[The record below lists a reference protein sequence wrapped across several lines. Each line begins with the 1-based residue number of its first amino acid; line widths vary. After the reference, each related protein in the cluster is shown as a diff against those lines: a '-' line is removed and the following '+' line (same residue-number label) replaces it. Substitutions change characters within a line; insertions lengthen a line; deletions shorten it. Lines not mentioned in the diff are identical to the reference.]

1 MEEYKGPQEEPEY
14 TEEPEEYSFLQEVIK
29 DEAGGVRSLKA
40 KILRV
45 IGFGFIFGVVASISF
60 CALMPWAEKRF
71 ESDPDEVTIPRD
83 EREEPEEETVAASD
97 DPVSEEISYSRMIR
111 SLNSIS
117 VITRRSVVEV
127 ASVTPGEKGAEEERH
142 RIAGVVV
149 ADNGQELLIL
159 GQMFAD
165 KEAEGI
171 QAVFFDGLAC
181 QAAVKMSDANL
192 ELCIYAVRRAD
203 VEEETLRQIQAV
215 QLGSSFN
222 VDVGD
227 VAILLGKPFGQE
239 DAAGYGIIESCEDYV
254 ERADGRYEV
263 LSVSAAGF
271 GGGSGI
277 IVDADG
283 KVIGLISQSVMDNAN
298 GSLIYGYAISNIK
311 DIIEFLS
318 NGTGV
323 PYIGVCGTDVTDEM
337 AEDRGIP
344 KGVYVK
350 EVEAN
355 SPAMAAGI
363 QSGDII
369 TQIDGTGVNS
379 FDVYHNILMT
389 KKGVQ
394 VLNLK
399 GCRQGAGDEY
409 VDIDFSVNV
418 GTKK

>member
-1 MEEYKGPQEEPEY
+1 MEEYKGPREEAEY

-29 DEAGGVRSLKA
+29 DEAGSVRSLKA

-45 IGFGFIFGVVASISF
+45 IGFGIIFGIVASVSF
-60 CALMPWAEKRF
+60 CAFMPLAEKRF

-83 EREEPEEETVAASD
+83 EKQEPDEETVAASEN
-97 DPVSEEISYSRMIR
+97 PVSEEVSYSRMIR
-111 SLNSIS
+111 SLNTVS
-117 VITRRSVVEV
+117 VITRRSVVEM
-127 ASVTPGEKGAEEERH
+127 AAAAPGEKDAGEELH
-142 RIAGVVV
+142 KIAGVVV

-159 GQMFAD
+159 GQMFAAR
-165 KEAEGI
+165 EIEGI
-171 QAVFFDGLAC
+171 QAVFFDGFSC

-192 ELCIYAVRRAD
+192 EISIYAVKRAD
-203 VEEETLRQIQAV
+203 VEEETLRQVPTA

-239 DAAGYGIIESCEDYV
+239 DAAGYGFIESCEEYV
-254 ERADGRYEV
+254 ERADGRYEM

-283 KVIGLISQSVMDNAN
+283 TVIGLISRKVVEDGKEN
-298 GSLIYGYAISNIK
+298 LIYGYAISNIK

-323 PYIGVCGTDVTDEM
+323 PYIGVCGTDVTDAM
-337 AEDRGIP
+337 AEERGIP

-379 FDVYHNILMT
+379 FDVYHSILMS

-409 VDIDFSVNV
+409 VDIDFSVNL

>member
-1 MEEYKGPQEEPEY
+1 MEEYKGPQEDPEY

-29 DEAGGVRSLKA
+29 DESGSVKSLRA
-40 KILRV
+40 KILRL
-45 IGFGFIFGVVASISF
+45 IGFGLIFGIVASVSF
-60 CALMPWAEKRF
+60 CAVMPWAEKRF

-83 EREEPEEETVAASD
+83 EKEEPKEETTAVSE
-97 DPVSEEISYSRMIR
+97 DPVSEEVSYSRMIR
-111 SLNSIS
+111 SLNSVS
-117 VITRRSVVEV
+117 VAARRSVAEV
-127 ASVTPGEKGAEEERH
+127 IAITPGEKGAGEEKH
-142 RIAGVVV
+142 RLAGVVV

-159 GQMFAD
+159 GRMFAD
-165 KEAEGI
+165 KEIEGI
-171 QAVFFDGLAC
+171 QVVFFDGFAC
-181 QAAVKMSDANL
+181 QAAVKMSDTNL
-192 ELCIYAVRRAD
+192 ELCIYAVKRAD
-203 VEEETLRQIQAV
+203 VENETLRQVQTA
-215 QLGSSFN
+215 QLGSSFH

-239 DAAGYGIIESCEDYV
+239 DAVGYGVVESCDDYV
-254 ERADGRYEV
+254 ELADGRYEV
-263 LSVSAAGF
+263 LSVNAAGF

-277 IVDADG
+277 IVDVDG
-283 KVIGLISQSVMDNAN
+283 KVIGLISQSIVDNGS

-323 PYIGVCGTDVTDEM
+323 PYIGICGTDVTDVMTE
-337 AEDRGIP
+337 EKGIP
-344 KGVYVK
+344 QGVYVK

-369 TQIDGTGVNS
+369 TQVDGTGVNS
-379 FDVYHNILMT
+379 FDVYHNILMS

-394 VLNLK
+394 ALNLK

-409 VDIDFSVNV
+409 VDIDFSVTV